1 MYIADLH
8 IHSRFSRATSKEG
21 DAPHLDLW
29 AGRKGIGL
37 VGTGDFT
44 HPAWRA
50 ELQEMLTPAEEGFY
64 TLKPQY
70 RLAQETAGTAQP
82 PRFVLT
88 GEISS
93 IYKKNGR
100 VRKVHNL
107 ILLPSFQAAEEL
119 SRRLERVGN
128 IHSDGRPILGLDSR
142 DLLELTLTACP
153 EAVFIPAHI
162 WTPHFSLFGAFSG
175 FQTMEECFED
185 LTPHIHAVETGLS
198 SDPPMNWQVSAL
210 DGYTL
215 VSNSDAHSPQKLGR
229 EANLLDCGLSYPALK
244 HAIET
249 GEGFGGTIEF
259 FPEEGKYHLDGHR
272 NCGVCLTPQEAES
285 LGGLCPVCG
294 KKLTIGV
301 QHRVEEL
308 ADRPLGQPRPNQKPF
323 ESLAPLPEV
332 IAACTGSSET
342 SKKTQARYQAM
353 LQQLGSEFHIL
364 LQAGFED
371 IQRVAGPAVAEGIR
385 RLRLGQVERV
395 PGYDGAFGHVVLL
408 TPAEREALEGQT
420 SLFGAAKAKAPK
432 RGRPAAPKQSSPKKE
447 QAPSQPTAQ
456 LNPEQ
461 RRAAEWTGPAVAVVA
476 GPGTGKT
483 KTLTARILHLLG
495 QGAAPGEITAVTFT
509 RRAAGEMEERLAAAL
524 GGKSALRGLTVA
536 TFHAICHDLLGR
548 PPLLSREESLA
559 LAESVLRDGGQDMA
573 PGEFL
578 RQVSQVK
585 NSAVPLGSSL
595 PPELYQAYQAALAR
609 RGAMDFGGQPD
620 RPPPL
625 SREEALAL
633 AEAVLRDGGQD
644 MAPGEFLRQVSQVKN
659 SAVPLGS
666 SLPPELYQAYQAAL
680 ARRGAMDFGGQPDRP
695 PPLSREEALALAE
708 AVLRDGGQDMAPGE
722 FLRQVAQV
730 KNSAAPQASPLPPEL
745 FQAYQA
751 ALARRGAMDFDD
763 LLLRAAE
770 QELTPGQRRRFTH
783 LLIDEFQDSNPLQLE
798 LICRWSQKGE
808 SLFVIGDPDQ
818 SIYGFR
824 GADSGCFEKLRQR
837 FPQLETLRLV
847 KNYRSTPQVLGCA
860 MPVIAHNPGPA
871 RDLEPQA
878 PAGPPV
884 RVLQGEDDLHQAAAI
899 AKEIARMTGGMGMA
913 EAGQDRSRE
922 RYRSFSD
929 VGVLCRT
936 HRQAQLVE
944 RCLRRDS
951 IPCQVTGREDLL
963 QRREAR
969 GMLAFLQ
976 AVRDPADTAALSTC
990 LELVWDCLPETISA
1004 VVDLSRAAGG
1014 WDRAFSGDSRAFLGE
1029 FRAVSGFFQA
1039 AQGYFQPLQTEKPL
1053 ALLTRWEGE
1062 RGPFPGLEQLKN
1074 MAVFYPTTAA
1084 FLDALLLGEEA
1095 DLRRGDGQNYASGAV
1110 QVMTLHAAKGLEF
1123 PVVFL
1128 PFLDQGSLPL
1138 ESEHRP
1144 ADIGEE
1150 RRLFY
1155 VGITRAQEELVF
1167 LCGPQPSPFL
1177 AELPPGCA
1185 AWEHLPSR
1193 QPTPEQLS
1201 FF

>member
-70 RLAQETAGTAQP
+70 RLAQETTGAAHP

-185 LTPHIHAVETGLS
+185 MTPHIHAVETGLS

-308 ADRPLGQPRPNQKPF
+308 ADRPLGQPRPHQKPF

-332 IAACTGSSET
+332 IAACTGTSEA

-364 LQAGFED
+364 RQADLSD

-447 QAPSQPTAQ
+447 QGPSQPTAQ

-483 KTLTARILHLLG
+483 KTLTARILRLLG

-548 PPLLSREESLA
+548 PPLLSREE
-559 LAESVLRDGGQDMA
+559 
-573 PGEFL
+573 
-578 RQVSQVK
+578 
-585 NSAVPLGSSL
+585 
-595 PPELYQAYQAALAR
+595 
-609 RGAMDFGGQPD
+609 
-620 RPPPL
+620 
-625 SREEALAL
+625 ALAL

-659 SAVPLGS
+659 SAAPL
-666 SLPPELYQAYQAAL
+666 
-680 ARRGAMDFGGQPDRP
+680 D
-695 PPLSREEALALAE
+695 
-708 AVLRDGGQDMAPGE
+708 
-722 FLRQVAQV
+722 
-730 KNSAAPQASPLPPEL
+730 SPLPPEL

-751 ALARRGAMDFDD
+751 ALAQRGAMDFDD

-770 QELTPGQRRRFTH
+770 QELTPTQRRRFTH

-798 LICRWSQKGE
+798 LVCRWSQKGE

-1014 WDRAFSGDSRAFLGE
+1014 WNRAFSGDSRAFLGE

-1138 ESEHRP
+1138 EPEHRP

-1155 VGITRAQEELVF
+1155 VGITRAQEELVL

-1177 AELPPGCA
+1177 EELPPGRA
-1185 AWEHLPSR
+1185 VWEHLPSR
-1193 QPTPEQLS
+1193 QPIPEQLS

>member
-70 RLAQETAGTAQP
+70 RLASDTAGAAQP

-107 ILLPSFQAAEEL
+107 ILLPSLQAAEEL

-210 DGYTL
+210 DSYTL

-244 HAIET
+244 HAMET

-308 ADRPLGQPRPNQKPF
+308 ADRPLGQPRPQQKPF

-332 IAACTGSSET
+332 IAACTGASET

-353 LQQLGSEFHIL
+353 LQQLGSEFYIL
-364 LQAGFED
+364 RQAGFED

-408 TPAEREALEGQT
+408 TPAERQALEGQT
-420 SLFGAAKAKAPK
+420 SLFGAAKAKTTK
-432 RGRPAAPKQSSPKKE
+432 KQGRPAALKPAAPQKE

-461 RRAAEWTGPAVAVVA
+461 RRAAEWTGPALAVVA

-483 KTLTARILHLLG
+483 KTLTARILHLLE

-524 GGKSALRGLTVA
+524 GGKAALRGLTVA

-548 PPLLSREESLA
+548 PPL
-559 LAESVLRDGGQDMA
+559 
-573 PGEFL
+573 
-578 RQVSQVK
+578 
-585 NSAVPLGSSL
+585 
-595 PPELYQAYQAALAR
+595 
-609 RGAMDFGGQPD
+609 
-620 RPPPL
+620 L

-659 SAVPLGS
+659 STV
-666 SLPPELYQAYQAAL
+666 
-680 ARRGAMDFGGQPDRP
+680 
-695 PPLSREEALALAE
+695 
-708 AVLRDGGQDMAPGE
+708 
-722 FLRQVAQV
+722 
-730 KNSAAPQASPLPPEL
+730 PQASPLPPEL
-745 FQAYQA
+745 YQAYQA

-770 QELTPGQRRRFTH
+770 RDLTPTQRRRFTH

-969 GMLAFLQ
+969 GMLAFLR

-1074 MAVFYPTTAA
+1074 MAVFYSTTAA

-1155 VGITRAQEELVF
+1155 VGITRAQEELVL

-1177 AELPPGCA
+1177 EELPPGRA

>member
-1 MYIADLH
+1 
-8 IHSRFSRATSKEG
+8 
-21 DAPHLDLW
+21 
-29 AGRKGIGL
+29 
-37 VGTGDFT
+37 
-44 HPAWRA
+44 
-50 ELQEMLTPAEEGFY
+50 
-64 TLKPQY
+64 
-70 RLAQETAGTAQP
+70 
-82 PRFVLT
+82 
-88 GEISS
+88 
-93 IYKKNGR
+93 
-100 VRKVHNL
+100 
-107 ILLPSFQAAEEL
+107 
-119 SRRLERVGN
+119 
-128 IHSDGRPILGLDSR
+128 
-142 DLLELTLTACP
+142 
-153 EAVFIPAHI
+153 
-162 WTPHFSLFGAFSG
+162 
-175 FQTMEECFED
+175 
-185 LTPHIHAVETGLS
+185 
-198 SDPPMNWQVSAL
+198 
-210 DGYTL
+210 
-215 VSNSDAHSPQKLGR
+215 
-229 EANLLDCGLSYPALK
+229 
-244 HAIET
+244 
-249 GEGFGGTIEF
+249 
-259 FPEEGKYHLDGHR
+259 
-272 NCGVCLTPQEAES
+272 
-285 LGGLCPVCG
+285 
-294 KKLTIGV
+294 
-301 QHRVEEL
+301 
-308 ADRPLGQPRPNQKPF
+308 
-323 ESLAPLPEV
+323 
-332 IAACTGSSET
+332 
-342 SKKTQARYQAM
+342 
-353 LQQLGSEFHIL
+353 
-364 LQAGFED
+364 
-371 IQRVAGPAVAEGIR
+371 
-385 RLRLGQVERV
+385 
-395 PGYDGAFGHVVLL
+395 
-408 TPAEREALEGQT
+408 
-420 SLFGAAKAKAPK
+420 
-432 RGRPAAPKQSSPKKE
+432 
-447 QAPSQPTAQ
+447 
-456 LNPEQ
+456 
-461 RRAAEWTGPAVAVVA
+461 
-476 GPGTGKT
+476 
-483 KTLTARILHLLG
+483 
-495 QGAAPGEITAVTFT
+495 
-509 RRAAGEMEERLAAAL
+509 
-524 GGKSALRGLTVA
+524 
-536 TFHAICHDLLGR
+536 
-548 PPLLSREESLA
+548 
-559 LAESVLRDGGQDMA
+559 MA

-595 PPELYQAYQAALAR
+595 PPELYQAYQDALAR

-620 RPPPL
+620 RPPLL
-625 SREEALAL
+625 SREESLAL

-659 SAVPLGS
+659 SAAPL
-666 SLPPELYQAYQAAL
+666 
-680 ARRGAMDFGGQPDRP
+680 D
-695 PPLSREEALALAE
+695 
-708 AVLRDGGQDMAPGE
+708 
-722 FLRQVAQV
+722 
-730 KNSAAPQASPLPPEL
+730 SPLPPEL

-751 ALARRGAMDFDD
+751 ALAQRGAMDFDD

-770 QELTPGQRRRFTH
+770 QELTPTQRRRFTH

-798 LICRWSQKGE
+798 LVCRWSQKGE

-837 FPQLETLRLV
+837 CPALETLRLV

-944 RCLRRDS
+944 RCLRHDS

-976 AVRDPADTAALSTC
+976 AVRDPTDTAALSTC

-1014 WDRAFSGDSRAFLGE
+1014 WNRAFSGDSRAFLGE

-1074 MAVFYPTTAA
+1074 MAVFYPTTAS

-1095 DLRRGDGQNYASGAV
+1095 DLRRGDGRNYASGAV

-1155 VGITRAQEELVF
+1155 VGITRAQEELVL

-1177 AELPPGCA
+1177 EELPPGRA

>member
-50 ELQEMLTPAEEGFY
+50 ELQEMLTPAEDGFY

-70 RLAQETAGTAQP
+70 RLPSDTAGAAQP

-153 EAVFIPAHI
+153 EAIFIPAHI

-210 DGYTL
+210 DRYTL

-229 EANLLDCGLSYPALK
+229 EANLLDCGRSYPALK

-323 ESLAPLPEV
+323 ESLAPLSEV
-332 IAACTGSSET
+332 IAACTGASET

-364 LQAGFED
+364 RQAGFED

-432 RGRPAAPKQSSPKKE
+432 QGRPAAPKRASPKKE
-447 QAPSQPTAQ
+447 QGPSQPTAQ

-483 KTLTARILHLLG
+483 KTLTARVLHLLE

-548 PPLLSREESLA
+548 PPLLSREE
-559 LAESVLRDGGQDMA
+559 
-573 PGEFL
+573 
-578 RQVSQVK
+578 
-585 NSAVPLGSSL
+585 
-595 PPELYQAYQAALAR
+595 
-609 RGAMDFGGQPD
+609 
-620 RPPPL
+620 
-625 SREEALAL
+625 ALAL

-659 SAVPLGS
+659 GATSQASP
-666 SLPPELYQAYQAAL
+666 LPPELYQAYQAAL
-680 ARRGAMDFGGQPDRP
+680 AQ
-695 PPLSREEALALAE
+695 
-708 AVLRDGGQDMAPGE
+708 
-722 FLRQVAQV
+722 
-730 KNSAAPQASPLPPEL
+730 
-745 FQAYQA
+745 
-751 ALARRGAMDFDD
+751 RGAMDFDD
-763 LLLRAAE
+763 LLLRAVE
-770 QELTPGQRRRFTH
+770 QDLTPGQRRRFAH

-1062 RGPFPGLEQLKN
+1062 RGSFPGLEQLKN

-1155 VGITRAQEELVF
+1155 VGITRAQEELVL

-1177 AELPPGCA
+1177 EELPPGRA
-1185 AWEHLPSR
+1185 VWEHLPSR
-1193 QPTPEQLS
+1193 QPIPEQLS

>member
-70 RLAQETAGTAQP
+70 RLASDTAGAAQP

-107 ILLPSFQAAEEL
+107 ILLPSLQAAEEL

-185 LTPHIHAVETGLS
+185 LTPHIRAVETGLS

-210 DGYTL
+210 DSYTL

-244 HAIET
+244 HAMET

-308 ADRPLGQPRPNQKPF
+308 ADRPLGQPRPQQKPF

-332 IAACTGSSET
+332 IAACTGASET

-364 LQAGFED
+364 RQAGFED

-432 RGRPAAPKQSSPKKE
+432 RGRPAAPKPAAPQKE
-447 QAPSQPTAQ
+447 QAPSQPAAQ

-461 RRAAEWTGPAVAVVA
+461 RRAAEWTGPALAVVA

-483 KTLTARILHLLG
+483 KTLTARILHLLE

-524 GGKSALRGLTVA
+524 GGKAALRGLTVA

-548 PPLLSREESLA
+548 PPL
-559 LAESVLRDGGQDMA
+559 
-573 PGEFL
+573 
-578 RQVSQVK
+578 
-585 NSAVPLGSSL
+585 
-595 PPELYQAYQAALAR
+595 
-609 RGAMDFGGQPD
+609 
-620 RPPPL
+620 L

-659 SAVPLGS
+659 STV
-666 SLPPELYQAYQAAL
+666 
-680 ARRGAMDFGGQPDRP
+680 
-695 PPLSREEALALAE
+695 
-708 AVLRDGGQDMAPGE
+708 
-722 FLRQVAQV
+722 
-730 KNSAAPQASPLPPEL
+730 PQASPLPPEL
-745 FQAYQA
+745 YQAYQA

-770 QELTPGQRRRFTH
+770 RDLTPTQRRRFTH

-860 MPVIAHNPGPA
+860 LPVIAHNPGPA

-944 RCLRRDS
+944 RCLRHDS

-1014 WDRAFSGDSRAFLGE
+1014 WNRAFSGDSRAFLGE

-1074 MAVFYPTTAA
+1074 MAVFYSTTAA

-1095 DLRRGDGQNYASGAV
+1095 DLRRGDGRNYASGAV

-1155 VGITRAQEELVF
+1155 VGITRAQEELVL

-1177 AELPPGCA
+1177 EELPPGRA

>member
-70 RLAQETAGTAQP
+70 RLPSDTAGAAHP

-142 DLLELTLTACP
+142 DLLELTLTACL
-153 EAVFIPAHI
+153 EAIFIPAHI

-185 LTPHIHAVETGLS
+185 MTPHIHAVETGLS

-210 DGYTL
+210 DRYTL

-332 IAACTGSSET
+332 IAACTGSSEA

-364 LQAGFED
+364 RQAGFED

-420 SLFGAAKAKAPK
+420 SLFEAAKAKTPK
-432 RGRPAAPKQSSPKKE
+432 KQGQPAAPKQASPKKE

-461 RRAAEWTGPAVAVVA
+461 RRAAEWTGPALAVVA

-548 PPLLSREESLA
+548 PPLLSREE
-559 LAESVLRDGGQDMA
+559 
-573 PGEFL
+573 
-578 RQVSQVK
+578 
-585 NSAVPLGSSL
+585 
-595 PPELYQAYQAALAR
+595 
-609 RGAMDFGGQPD
+609 
-620 RPPPL
+620 
-625 SREEALAL
+625 ALAL

-659 SAVPLGS
+659 SAAPLGS
-666 SLPPELYQAYQAAL
+666 HLPPQLFQAYQA
-680 ARRGAMDFGGQPDRP
+680 
-695 PPLSREEALALAE
+695 ALALAE

-722 FLRQVAQV
+722 FLRQLSQV
-730 KNSAAPQASPLPPEL
+730 KNSAAPLGTTLPPEL

-751 ALARRGAMDFDD
+751 ALARRGAVDFDD

-770 QELTPGQRRRFTH
+770 QDLTPGQRRRFTH

-847 KNYRSTPQVLGCA
+847 RNYRSTPQVLGCA

-899 AKEIARMTGGMGMA
+899 AKEIARMAGGMGMA
-913 EAGQDRSRE
+913 EVGQDRSRE

-969 GMLAFLQ
+969 GMLAFLR

-990 LELVWDCLPETISA
+990 LQLVWDCLPETISA

-1014 WDRAFSGDSRAFLGE
+1014 WNRAFSGDSRAFLGE

-1155 VGITRAQEELVF
+1155 VGITRAQEELVL

-1177 AELPPGCA
+1177 AELPAGRA

>member
-1 MYIADLH
+1 
-8 IHSRFSRATSKEG
+8 
-21 DAPHLDLW
+21 
-29 AGRKGIGL
+29 
-37 VGTGDFT
+37 
-44 HPAWRA
+44 
-50 ELQEMLTPAEEGFY
+50 MLTPAEEGFY

-70 RLAQETAGTAQP
+70 RLPSDTAGAAHP

-210 DGYTL
+210 DSYTL

-244 HAIET
+244 HAMET

-308 ADRPLGQPRPNQKPF
+308 ADRPLGQPRPHQKPF

-332 IAACTGSSET
+332 IAACTGNSET

-364 LQAGFED
+364 RQAGFED

-408 TPAEREALEGQT
+408 TPAERQALEGQT

-447 QAPSQPTAQ
+447 QGPSQPTAQ

-461 RRAAEWTGPAVAVVA
+461 RRAAEWTGPALAVVA

-483 KTLTARILHLLG
+483 KTLTARILHLLE

-524 GGKSALRGLTVA
+524 GGKAALRGLTVA
-536 TFHAICHDLLGR
+536 TFHAVCHDLLGR
-548 PPLLSREESLA
+548 PPLLSREESLS
-559 LAESVLRDGGQDMA
+559 LAEAVLRDGGQDMA
-573 PGEFL
+573 AGEFL

-585 NSAVPLGSSL
+585 NSAVPLGSPL
-595 PPELYQAYQAALAR
+595 PPELFQAYQAALAQ
-609 RGAMDFGGQPD
+609 RGAVDFGGQPD
-620 RPPPL
+620 RPPLL

-659 SAVPLGS
+659 SAAPL
-666 SLPPELYQAYQAAL
+666 
-680 ARRGAMDFGGQPDRP
+680 D
-695 PPLSREEALALAE
+695 
-708 AVLRDGGQDMAPGE
+708 
-722 FLRQVAQV
+722 
-730 KNSAAPQASPLPPEL
+730 SPLPPEL

-751 ALARRGAMDFDD
+751 ALAQRGAMDFDD

-770 QELTPGQRRRFTH
+770 QELTPTQRRRFTH

-837 FPQLETLRLV
+837 YPALETLRLV
-847 KNYRSTPQVLGCA
+847 RNYRSTPQVLGCA

-976 AVRDPADTAALSTC
+976 AVRDPTDTAALSTC

-1014 WDRAFSGDSRAFLGE
+1014 WNRAFSGDSRAFLGE

-1155 VGITRAQEELVF
+1155 VGITRAQEELVL

-1177 AELPPGCA
+1177 EELPPGRA

-1193 QPTPEQLS
+1193 QPIPEQLS

>member
-70 RLAQETAGTAQP
+70 RLASDTAGAAQP

-107 ILLPSFQAAEEL
+107 ILLPSLQAAEEL

-210 DGYTL
+210 DSYTL

-244 HAIET
+244 HAMET

-308 ADRPLGQPRPNQKPF
+308 ADRPLGQPRPQQKPF

-332 IAACTGSSET
+332 IAACTGASET

-353 LQQLGSEFHIL
+353 LQQLGSEFYIL
-364 LQAGFED
+364 RQAGFED

-408 TPAEREALEGQT
+408 TPAERQALEGQT
-420 SLFGAAKAKAPK
+420 SLFGAAKAKTTK
-432 RGRPAAPKQSSPKKE
+432 KQGRPAALKPAAPQKE

-461 RRAAEWTGPAVAVVA
+461 RRAAEWTGPALAVVA

-483 KTLTARILHLLG
+483 KTLTARILHLLE

-524 GGKSALRGLTVA
+524 GGKAALRGLTVA

-548 PPLLSREESLA
+548 PPL
-559 LAESVLRDGGQDMA
+559 
-573 PGEFL
+573 
-578 RQVSQVK
+578 
-585 NSAVPLGSSL
+585 
-595 PPELYQAYQAALAR
+595 
-609 RGAMDFGGQPD
+609 
-620 RPPPL
+620 L

-659 SAVPLGS
+659 STV
-666 SLPPELYQAYQAAL
+666 
-680 ARRGAMDFGGQPDRP
+680 
-695 PPLSREEALALAE
+695 
-708 AVLRDGGQDMAPGE
+708 
-722 FLRQVAQV
+722 
-730 KNSAAPQASPLPPEL
+730 PQASPLPPEL
-745 FQAYQA
+745 YQAYQA

-770 QELTPGQRRRFTH
+770 RDLTPTQRRRFTH

-1074 MAVFYPTTAA
+1074 MAVFYSTTAA

-1155 VGITRAQEELVF
+1155 VGITRAQEELVL

-1177 AELPPGCA
+1177 EELPPGRA

>member
-70 RLAQETAGTAQP
+70 RLAQETTGAAHP

-107 ILLPSFQAAEEL
+107 ILLPSLQAAEEL

-210 DGYTL
+210 DSYTL

-229 EANLLDCGLSYPALK
+229 EANLLDCSLSYPALK
-244 HAIET
+244 RAMET

-308 ADRPLGQPRPNQKPF
+308 ADRPLGQPRPQQKPF

-332 IAACTGSSET
+332 IAACTGASET

-364 LQAGFED
+364 RQADFED

-408 TPAEREALEGQT
+408 TPAERQALEGQT
-420 SLFGAAKAKAPK
+420 SLFGAAKAKATK
-432 RGRPAAPKQSSPKKE
+432 KQGRPAPKPAAPQKE
-447 QAPSQPTAQ
+447 QAPSQPAAQ

-461 RRAAEWTGPAVAVVA
+461 RRAAEWTGPALAVVA

-483 KTLTARILHLLG
+483 KTLTARVLHLLE

-524 GGKSALRGLTVA
+524 GGKAALRGLTVA

-548 PPLLSREESLA
+548 PPL
-559 LAESVLRDGGQDMA
+559 
-573 PGEFL
+573 
-578 RQVSQVK
+578 
-585 NSAVPLGSSL
+585 
-595 PPELYQAYQAALAR
+595 
-609 RGAMDFGGQPD
+609 
-620 RPPPL
+620 L

-659 SAVPLGS
+659 SAAPLGG

-680 ARRGAMDFGGQPDRP
+680 ARRGAVDFGGQPDRP
-695 PPLSREEALALAE
+695 PLLSREEALALAE

-722 FLRQVAQV
+722 FLRQVSQV
-730 KNSAAPQASPLPPEL
+730 KNSAAPQVSPLPPQL

-763 LLLRAAE
+763 LLLQAAE
-770 QELTPGQRRRFTH
+770 RDLTPGQRRRFTH

-837 FPQLETLRLV
+837 CPQLETLRLV

-1014 WDRAFSGDSRAFLGE
+1014 WNRAFSGDSRAFLGE

-1084 FLDALLLGEEA
+1084 FLDAILLGEEA

-1155 VGITRAQEELVF
+1155 VGITRAQEELVL

-1177 AELPPGCA
+1177 EELPPGRA

>member
-70 RLAQETAGTAQP
+70 RLASDTAGAAHP

-308 ADRPLGQPRPNQKPF
+308 ADRPLGQPRPQQKPF

-332 IAACTGSSET
+332 IAACTGSSEA

-353 LQQLGSEFHIL
+353 LQQLGSEFYIL
-364 LQAGFED
+364 RQADLSD

-408 TPAEREALEGQT
+408 TPAERQALEGQT

-461 RRAAEWTGPAVAVVA
+461 RRAAEWTGPALAVVA

-548 PPLLSREESLA
+548 PPLLSREE
-559 LAESVLRDGGQDMA
+559 
-573 PGEFL
+573 
-578 RQVSQVK
+578 
-585 NSAVPLGSSL
+585 
-595 PPELYQAYQAALAR
+595 
-609 RGAMDFGGQPD
+609 
-620 RPPPL
+620 
-625 SREEALAL
+625 ALAL

-659 SAVPLGS
+659 SAAPLGS
-666 SLPPELYQAYQAAL
+666 PLPPELYQAYQAAL
-680 ARRGAMDFGGQPDRP
+680 ARRGA
-695 PPLSREEALALAE
+695 L
-708 AVLRDGGQDMAPGE
+708 
-722 FLRQVAQV
+722 
-730 KNSAAPQASPLPPEL
+730 
-745 FQAYQA
+745 
-751 ALARRGAMDFDD
+751 DFDD

-770 QELTPGQRRRFTH
+770 RELTPTQRRRFTH

-1014 WDRAFSGDSRAFLGE
+1014 WNRAFSGDSRAFLGE

-1062 RGPFPGLEQLKN
+1062 RGSFPGLEQLKN

-1155 VGITRAQEELVF
+1155 VGITRAQEELVL

-1177 AELPPGCA
+1177 EELPPGRA

>member
-70 RLAQETAGTAQP
+70 RLPSDTAGAAQP

-107 ILLPSFQAAEEL
+107 ILLPSLQAAEEL

-153 EAVFIPAHI
+153 QAIFIPAHI

-308 ADRPLGQPRPNQKPF
+308 ADRPLGQPRPQQKPF

-332 IAACTGSSET
+332 IAACTGNSET
-342 SKKTQARYQAM
+342 SKKTQARYEAM

-364 LQAGFED
+364 RQAGFED

-408 TPAEREALEGQT
+408 TPAERQALEGQT
-420 SLFGAAKAKAPK
+420 SLFGAAKAKTTK
-432 RGRPAAPKQSSPKKE
+432 KQGRPAAPKPAAPQKE
-447 QAPSQPTAQ
+447 QAPSQPAAQ

-461 RRAAEWTGPAVAVVA
+461 RRAAEWTGPALAVVA

-483 KTLTARILHLLG
+483 KTLTARVLHLLE

-524 GGKSALRGLTVA
+524 GGKAALRGLTVA

-548 PPLLSREESLA
+548 PPL
-559 LAESVLRDGGQDMA
+559 
-573 PGEFL
+573 
-578 RQVSQVK
+578 
-585 NSAVPLGSSL
+585 
-595 PPELYQAYQAALAR
+595 
-609 RGAMDFGGQPD
+609 
-620 RPPPL
+620 L

-644 MAPGEFLRQVSQVKN
+644 MAPGEFLRQVSRVKN
-659 SAVPLGS
+659 ST
-666 SLPPELYQAYQAAL
+666 
-680 ARRGAMDFGGQPDRP
+680 
-695 PPLSREEALALAE
+695 
-708 AVLRDGGQDMAPGE
+708 
-722 FLRQVAQV
+722 
-730 KNSAAPQASPLPPEL
+730 APQASPLPPQL
-745 FQAYQA
+745 YQAYQA

-936 HRQAQLVE
+936 HRQARLVE
-944 RCLRRDS
+944 RCLRHDS

-1014 WDRAFSGDSRAFLGE
+1014 WNRAFSGDSRAFLGE

-1074 MAVFYPTTAA
+1074 MAVFYSTTAA

-1155 VGITRAQEELVF
+1155 VGITRAQEELVL

-1177 AELPPGCA
+1177 AELPPGRA

-1193 QPTPEQLS
+1193 QPIPEQLS

>member
-44 HPAWRA
+44 HPAWRE

-70 RLAQETAGTAQP
+70 RLASDTAGAAQP

-107 ILLPSFQAAEEL
+107 ILLPSLQAAEEL

-210 DGYTL
+210 DSYTL

-308 ADRPLGQPRPNQKPF
+308 ADRPLGQPRPHQKPF

-332 IAACTGSSET
+332 IAACTGASET

-364 LQAGFED
+364 RQADFED

-408 TPAEREALEGQT
+408 TPAERQALEGQT
-420 SLFGAAKAKAPK
+420 SLFGAAKAKTTK
-432 RGRPAAPKQSSPKKE
+432 KQGRPAAPKPAAPQKE
-447 QAPSQPTAQ
+447 QAPSQPTSQ

-461 RRAAEWTGPAVAVVA
+461 RRAAEWTGPALAVVA

-483 KTLTARILHLLG
+483 KTLTARILHLLE

-524 GGKSALRGLTVA
+524 GGKAALRGLTVA

-559 LAESVLRDGGQDMA
+559 LV
-573 PGEFL
+573 
-578 RQVSQVK
+578 
-585 NSAVPLGSSL
+585 
-595 PPELYQAYQAALAR
+595 
-609 RGAMDFGGQPD
+609 
-620 RPPPL
+620 
-625 SREEALAL
+625 
-633 AEAVLRDGGQD
+633 EAVLRDGGQD

-659 SAVPLGS
+659 SAAPL
-666 SLPPELYQAYQAAL
+666 
-680 ARRGAMDFGGQPDRP
+680 D
-695 PPLSREEALALAE
+695 
-708 AVLRDGGQDMAPGE
+708 
-722 FLRQVAQV
+722 
-730 KNSAAPQASPLPPEL
+730 SPLPPEL

-751 ALARRGAMDFDD
+751 ALAQRGAMDFDD

-770 QELTPGQRRRFTH
+770 QELTPTQRRRFTH

-837 FPQLETLRLV
+837 CPQLETLRLV

-944 RCLRRDS
+944 RCLRHDS

-976 AVRDPADTAALSTC
+976 AVRDPTDTAALSTC

-1014 WDRAFSGDSRAFLGE
+1014 WNRAFSGDSRAFLGE

-1095 DLRRGDGQNYASGAV
+1095 DLRRGDGRNYASGAV

-1144 ADIGEE
+1144 ADVEEE

-1155 VGITRAQEELVF
+1155 VGITRAQEELVL

-1177 AELPPGCA
+1177 EELPAGRA

>member
-70 RLAQETAGTAQP
+70 RLAQETAGAAQP

-107 ILLPSFQAAEEL
+107 ILLPSLQAAEEL

-175 FQTMEECFED
+175 FQIMEECFED
-185 LTPHIHAVETGLS
+185 LTLHIHAVETGLS

-210 DGYTL
+210 DSYTL

-244 HAIET
+244 HAMET

-308 ADRPLGQPRPNQKPF
+308 ADRPLGQPRPQQKPF

-332 IAACTGSSET
+332 IAACTGASET

-353 LQQLGSEFHIL
+353 LQQLGSEFYIL
-364 LQAGFED
+364 RQAGFED

-408 TPAEREALEGQT
+408 TPAERQALEGQT
-420 SLFGAAKAKAPK
+420 SLFGAAKAKTAK
-432 RGRPAAPKQSSPKKE
+432 KQGRPAAPKPAAPQKE

-461 RRAAEWTGPAVAVVA
+461 RRAAEWTGPALAVVA

-483 KTLTARILHLLG
+483 KTLTARILHLLE

-524 GGKSALRGLTVA
+524 GGKAALRGLTVA

-548 PPLLSREESLA
+548 PPL
-559 LAESVLRDGGQDMA
+559 
-573 PGEFL
+573 
-578 RQVSQVK
+578 
-585 NSAVPLGSSL
+585 
-595 PPELYQAYQAALAR
+595 
-609 RGAMDFGGQPD
+609 
-620 RPPPL
+620 L

-659 SAVPLGS
+659 G
-666 SLPPELYQAYQAAL
+666 
-680 ARRGAMDFGGQPDRP
+680 
-695 PPLSREEALALAE
+695 
-708 AVLRDGGQDMAPGE
+708 
-722 FLRQVAQV
+722 
-730 KNSAAPQASPLPPEL
+730 AAPQASPLPPEL
-745 FQAYQA
+745 FQAYQD
-751 ALARRGAMDFDD
+751 ALARRGAVDFDD

-770 QELTPGQRRRFTH
+770 QDLTPGQRRRFTH

-798 LICRWSQKGE
+798 LVCRWSQKGE

-944 RCLRRDS
+944 RCLRHDS

-976 AVRDPADTAALSTC
+976 AVREPADTAALSTC

-1014 WDRAFSGDSRAFLGE
+1014 WNRAFSGDSRAFLGE
-1029 FRAVSGFFQA
+1029 FRAVSGFFRA

-1074 MAVFYPTTAA
+1074 MAVFYSTTAA

-1095 DLRRGDGQNYASGAV
+1095 DLRRGDGRNYASGAV

-1155 VGITRAQEELVF
+1155 VGITRAQEELVL

-1177 AELPPGCA
+1177 AELPAGRA

>member
-70 RLAQETAGTAQP
+70 RLPSDTAGAAQP

-153 EAVFIPAHI
+153 QAIFIPAHI

-229 EANLLDCGLSYPALK
+229 EANLLDCSLSYPALK
-244 HAIET
+244 HAMET

-308 ADRPLGQPRPNQKPF
+308 ADRPLGQPRPQQKPF

-332 IAACTGSSET
+332 IAACTGNSET

-364 LQAGFED
+364 RQAGFED

-408 TPAEREALEGQT
+408 TPAERQALEGQT

-432 RGRPAAPKQSSPKKE
+432 RGRPAAPKPAAPQKE
-447 QAPSQPTAQ
+447 QAPSQPAAQ

-461 RRAAEWTGPAVAVVA
+461 RRAAEWTGSALAVVA

-483 KTLTARILHLLG
+483 KTLTARILHLLE

-524 GGKSALRGLTVA
+524 GGKAALRGLTVA

-559 LAESVLRDGGQDMA
+559 LAE
-573 PGEFL
+573 
-578 RQVSQVK
+578 
-585 NSAVPLGSSL
+585 
-595 PPELYQAYQAALAR
+595 
-609 RGAMDFGGQPD
+609 
-620 RPPPL
+620 
-625 SREEALAL
+625 
-633 AEAVLRDGGQD
+633 AVLRDGGQD

-659 SAVPLGS
+659 STVPQAS
-666 SLPPELYQAYQAAL
+666 PLPPELYQAYQAAL
-680 ARRGAMDFGGQPDRP
+680 ARRGA
-695 PPLSREEALALAE
+695 L
-708 AVLRDGGQDMAPGE
+708 
-722 FLRQVAQV
+722 
-730 KNSAAPQASPLPPEL
+730 
-745 FQAYQA
+745 
-751 ALARRGAMDFDD
+751 DFDD
-763 LLLRAAE
+763 LLLQAAE
-770 QELTPGQRRRFTH
+770 RDLTPTQRRRFTH

-976 AVRDPADTAALSTC
+976 AVRDPTDTAALSTC

-1014 WDRAFSGDSRAFLGE
+1014 WNRAFSGDSRAFLGE

-1074 MAVFYPTTAA
+1074 MAVFYSTTAA

-1095 DLRRGDGQNYASGAV
+1095 DLRRGDGRNYASGAV

-1155 VGITRAQEELVF
+1155 VGITRAQEELVL

-1177 AELPPGCA
+1177 AELPAGRA

>member
-70 RLAQETAGTAQP
+70 RLAQETTGAAQP

-153 EAVFIPAHI
+153 EAIFIPAHI

-308 ADRPLGQPRPNQKPF
+308 ADRPLGQPRPQQKPF

-332 IAACTGSSET
+332 IAACTGTSET

-364 LQAGFED
+364 RQADLSD

-432 RGRPAAPKQSSPKKE
+432 KQGRPAAPKQASPKKE
-447 QAPSQPTAQ
+447 QAPSQPTGQ

-559 LAESVLRDGGQDMA
+559 LAEAVLRDGGRDMA

-585 NSAVPLGSSL
+585 NSAAPLG
-595 PPELYQAYQAALAR
+595 
-609 RGAMDFGGQPD
+609 
-620 RPPPL
+620 
-625 SREEALAL
+625 
-633 AEAVLRDGGQD
+633 
-644 MAPGEFLRQVSQVKN
+644 
-659 SAVPLGS
+659 
-666 SLPPELYQAYQAAL
+666 
-680 ARRGAMDFGGQPDRP
+680 
-695 PPLSREEALALAE
+695 
-708 AVLRDGGQDMAPGE
+708 
-722 FLRQVAQV
+722 
-730 KNSAAPQASPLPPEL
+730 SPLPPQL
-745 FQAYQA
+745 YQAYQA

-770 QELTPGQRRRFTH
+770 QDLTPGQRRRFTH

-798 LICRWSQKGE
+798 LVCRWSQKGE

-837 FPQLETLRLV
+837 CPQLETLRLV

-1014 WDRAFSGDSRAFLGE
+1014 WNRDFSGDSRAFLGE

-1177 AELPPGCA
+1177 AELPPGHA

>member
-70 RLAQETAGTAQP
+70 RLAQETAGAAQP

-153 EAVFIPAHI
+153 EAIFIPAHI

-308 ADRPLGQPRPNQKPF
+308 ADRPLGQPRPHQKPF

-332 IAACTGSSET
+332 IAACTGTSEA

-353 LQQLGSEFHIL
+353 LQQLGSEFYIL
-364 LQAGFED
+364 RQADLSD

-447 QAPSQPTAQ
+447 QGPSQPTAQ

-483 KTLTARILHLLG
+483 KTLTARILRLLG

-548 PPLLSREESLA
+548 PPLLSREE
-559 LAESVLRDGGQDMA
+559 
-573 PGEFL
+573 
-578 RQVSQVK
+578 
-585 NSAVPLGSSL
+585 
-595 PPELYQAYQAALAR
+595 
-609 RGAMDFGGQPD
+609 
-620 RPPPL
+620 
-625 SREEALAL
+625 ALAL

-659 SAVPLGS
+659 SAAPL
-666 SLPPELYQAYQAAL
+666 
-680 ARRGAMDFGGQPDRP
+680 D
-695 PPLSREEALALAE
+695 
-708 AVLRDGGQDMAPGE
+708 
-722 FLRQVAQV
+722 
-730 KNSAAPQASPLPPEL
+730 SPLPPEL

-751 ALARRGAMDFDD
+751 ALAQRGAMDFDD

-770 QELTPGQRRRFTH
+770 QELTPTQRRRFTH

-798 LICRWSQKGE
+798 LVCRWSQKGE

-913 EAGQDRSRE
+913 EAGQDRGRE

-1014 WDRAFSGDSRAFLGE
+1014 WNRAFSGDSRAFLGE

-1155 VGITRAQEELVF
+1155 VGITRAQEELVL

-1177 AELPPGCA
+1177 EELPPGRA
-1185 AWEHLPSR
+1185 VWEHLPSR

>member
-70 RLAQETAGTAQP
+70 RLPSDTAGAAQP

-107 ILLPSFQAAEEL
+107 ILLPSLQAAEEL

-210 DGYTL
+210 DSYTL

-244 HAIET
+244 HAMET

-308 ADRPLGQPRPNQKPF
+308 ADRPLGQPRPQQKPF

-332 IAACTGSSET
+332 IAACTGASET

-353 LQQLGSEFHIL
+353 LQQLGSEFYIL
-364 LQAGFED
+364 RQAGFED

-408 TPAEREALEGQT
+408 TPAERQALEGQT
-420 SLFGAAKAKAPK
+420 SLFGAAKAKTTK
-432 RGRPAAPKQSSPKKE
+432 KQGRPAALKPAAPQKE

-461 RRAAEWTGPAVAVVA
+461 RRAAEWTGPALAVVA

-483 KTLTARILHLLG
+483 KTLTARILHLLE

-524 GGKSALRGLTVA
+524 GGKAALRGLTVA

-548 PPLLSREESLA
+548 PPL
-559 LAESVLRDGGQDMA
+559 
-573 PGEFL
+573 
-578 RQVSQVK
+578 
-585 NSAVPLGSSL
+585 
-595 PPELYQAYQAALAR
+595 
-609 RGAMDFGGQPD
+609 
-620 RPPPL
+620 L

-644 MAPGEFLRQVSQVKN
+644 MAPGEFLRQVSRVKN
-659 SAVPLGS
+659 ST
-666 SLPPELYQAYQAAL
+666 
-680 ARRGAMDFGGQPDRP
+680 
-695 PPLSREEALALAE
+695 
-708 AVLRDGGQDMAPGE
+708 
-722 FLRQVAQV
+722 
-730 KNSAAPQASPLPPEL
+730 APQASPLPPQL
-745 FQAYQA
+745 YQAYQA

-770 QELTPGQRRRFTH
+770 RDLTPTQRRRFTH

-837 FPQLETLRLV
+837 CPALETLRLV
-847 KNYRSTPQVLGCA
+847 RNYRSTPQVLGCA
-860 MPVIAHNPGPA
+860 MPVISHNPGPA

-944 RCLRRDS
+944 RCLRHDS

-1014 WDRAFSGDSRAFLGE
+1014 WNRAFSGDSRAFLGE

-1074 MAVFYPTTAA
+1074 MAVFYSTTAA

-1155 VGITRAQEELVF
+1155 VGITRAQEELVL

-1177 AELPPGCA
+1177 EELPPGRA

>member
-70 RLAQETAGTAQP
+70 RLASDTAGAAQP

-107 ILLPSFQAAEEL
+107 ILLPSLQAAEEL

-210 DGYTL
+210 DSYTL

-244 HAIET
+244 RAMET

-308 ADRPLGQPRPNQKPF
+308 ADRPLGQPRLQQKPF

-332 IAACTGSSET
+332 IAACTGASET

-364 LQAGFED
+364 RQADFED

-408 TPAEREALEGQT
+408 TPAERQALEGQT
-420 SLFGAAKAKAPK
+420 SLFGAAKAKTTK
-432 RGRPAAPKQSSPKKE
+432 KQGRPAAPKPAAPQKE
-447 QAPSQPTAQ
+447 QAPSQPTSQ

-461 RRAAEWTGPAVAVVA
+461 RRAAEWTGPALAVVA

-483 KTLTARILHLLG
+483 KTLTARILHLLE

-524 GGKSALRGLTVA
+524 GGKAALRGLTVA

-559 LAESVLRDGGQDMA
+559 LAE
-573 PGEFL
+573 
-578 RQVSQVK
+578 
-585 NSAVPLGSSL
+585 
-595 PPELYQAYQAALAR
+595 
-609 RGAMDFGGQPD
+609 
-620 RPPPL
+620 
-625 SREEALAL
+625 
-633 AEAVLRDGGQD
+633 AVLRDGGQD

-659 SAVPLGS
+659 SA
-666 SLPPELYQAYQAAL
+666 
-680 ARRGAMDFGGQPDRP
+680 
-695 PPLSREEALALAE
+695 
-708 AVLRDGGQDMAPGE
+708 
-722 FLRQVAQV
+722 
-730 KNSAAPQASPLPPEL
+730 APQASPLPPEL
-745 FQAYQA
+745 YQAYQA

-770 QELTPGQRRRFTH
+770 RDLTPTQRRRFTH

-837 FPQLETLRLV
+837 CPQLETLRLV

-944 RCLRRDS
+944 RCLRHGS

-976 AVRDPADTAALSTC
+976 AVRDPTDTAALSTC

-1014 WDRAFSGDSRAFLGE
+1014 WNRAFSGDSRAFLGE

-1074 MAVFYPTTAA
+1074 MAVFYSTTAA

-1095 DLRRGDGQNYASGAV
+1095 DLRRGDGRNYASGAV

-1155 VGITRAQEELVF
+1155 VGITRAQEELVL

-1177 AELPPGCA
+1177 EELPAGRA

>member
-70 RLAQETAGTAQP
+70 RLPSDTAGAAHP

-153 EAVFIPAHI
+153 EAIFIPAHI

-308 ADRPLGQPRPNQKPF
+308 ADRPLGQPRPQQKPF

-332 IAACTGSSET
+332 IAACTGSSEA

-353 LQQLGSEFHIL
+353 LQQLGSEFYIL
-364 LQAGFED
+364 RQADLSD

-432 RGRPAAPKQSSPKKE
+432 KQGRPAAPKRASPKKE

-461 RRAAEWTGPAVAVVA
+461 RRAAEWTGPALAVVA

-548 PPLLSREESLA
+548 PPLLSREDALSLA
-559 LAESVLRDGGQDMA
+559 EAVLRDGGQDMA
-573 PGEFL
+573 AGEFL

-585 NSAVPLGSSL
+585 NSAAPLGSPL

-620 RPPPL
+620 RPPLL

-659 SAVPLGS
+659 SA
-666 SLPPELYQAYQAAL
+666 
-680 ARRGAMDFGGQPDRP
+680 
-695 PPLSREEALALAE
+695 
-708 AVLRDGGQDMAPGE
+708 
-722 FLRQVAQV
+722 
-730 KNSAAPQASPLPPEL
+730 APQASPLPPQL

-751 ALARRGAMDFDD
+751 ALARRGAVDFDD

-770 QELTPGQRRRFTH
+770 QDLTPGQRRRFTH

-798 LICRWSQKGE
+798 LVCRWSQKGA

-899 AKEIARMTGGMGMA
+899 AKEIARMAGGMGMA
-913 EAGQDRSRE
+913 EVGQDRSRE

-969 GMLAFLQ
+969 GVLAFLQ

-990 LELVWDCLPETISA
+990 LQLVWDCLPETISA

-1014 WDRAFSGDSRAFLGE
+1014 WDRAFLGE

-1155 VGITRAQEELVF
+1155 VGITRAQEELVL

-1177 AELPPGCA
+1177 EELPPGRA
-1185 AWEHLPSR
+1185 VWEHLPSR
-1193 QPTPEQLS
+1193 QPIPEQLS

>member
-70 RLAQETAGTAQP
+70 RLPSDTAGAAQP

-107 ILLPSFQAAEEL
+107 ILLPSLQAAEEL

-153 EAVFIPAHI
+153 EAIFIPAHI

-185 LTPHIHAVETGLS
+185 MTPHIHAVETGLS

-210 DGYTL
+210 DRYTL

-308 ADRPLGQPRPNQKPF
+308 ADRPLGQPRPQQKPF

-332 IAACTGSSET
+332 IAACTGSSEA

-364 LQAGFED
+364 RQAGFED

-432 RGRPAAPKQSSPKKE
+432 KQGRPAAPKRASPKKE

-461 RRAAEWTGPAVAVVA
+461 RRAAEWTGPALAVVA

-483 KTLTARILHLLG
+483 KTLTARILRLLG

-524 GGKSALRGLTVA
+524 GGKAALRGLTVA

-548 PPLLSREESLA
+548 PPLLSREEALA
-559 LAESVLRDGGQDMA
+559 LAEAVHRDGGQDMA
-573 PGEFL
+573 PEEFL

-585 NSAVPLGSSL
+585 NSAAPQASPL
-595 PPELYQAYQAALAR
+595 PPELFQAYQAALAR
-609 RGAMDFGGQPD
+609 RGAVDFGGQPD
-620 RPPPL
+620 RPPLL
-625 SREEALAL
+625 SREESLAL

-659 SAVPLGS
+659 SAAPLGS
-666 SLPPELYQAYQAAL
+666 PLPPELYQAYQAAL
-680 ARRGAMDFGGQPDRP
+680 AQ
-695 PPLSREEALALAE
+695 
-708 AVLRDGGQDMAPGE
+708 
-722 FLRQVAQV
+722 
-730 KNSAAPQASPLPPEL
+730 
-745 FQAYQA
+745 
-751 ALARRGAMDFDD
+751 RGAMDFDD

-770 QELTPGQRRRFTH
+770 QDLTPGQRRRFTH

-990 LELVWDCLPETISA
+990 LQLVWDCLPETISA

-1014 WDRAFSGDSRAFLGE
+1014 WNRAFSGDSRAFLGE

-1074 MAVFYPTTAA
+1074 MAVFYSTTAA

-1128 PFLDQGSLPL
+1128 PFLDQGSLPF

-1155 VGITRAQEELVF
+1155 VGITRAQEELVL

-1177 AELPPGCA
+1177 EELPPGRA

>member
-70 RLAQETAGTAQP
+70 RLPSDTAGAAQP

-153 EAVFIPAHI
+153 QAIFIPAHI

-229 EANLLDCGLSYPALK
+229 EANLLDCSLSYPALK
-244 HAIET
+244 HAMET

-308 ADRPLGQPRPNQKPF
+308 ADRPLGQPRPQQKPF

-332 IAACTGSSET
+332 IAACTGNSET

-364 LQAGFED
+364 RQAGFED

-408 TPAEREALEGQT
+408 TPAERQALEGQT

-432 RGRPAAPKQSSPKKE
+432 RGRPAAPKPAAPQKE
-447 QAPSQPTAQ
+447 QAPSQPAAQ

-461 RRAAEWTGPAVAVVA
+461 RRAAEWTGSALAVVA

-483 KTLTARILHLLG
+483 KTLTARILHLLE

-524 GGKSALRGLTVA
+524 GGKAALRGLTVA

-559 LAESVLRDGGQDMA
+559 LAE
-573 PGEFL
+573 
-578 RQVSQVK
+578 
-585 NSAVPLGSSL
+585 
-595 PPELYQAYQAALAR
+595 
-609 RGAMDFGGQPD
+609 
-620 RPPPL
+620 
-625 SREEALAL
+625 
-633 AEAVLRDGGQD
+633 AVLRDGGQD

-659 SAVPLGS
+659 SAAPQAS
-666 SLPPELYQAYQAAL
+666 PLPPELYQAYQAAL
-680 ARRGAMDFGGQPDRP
+680 ARRGA
-695 PPLSREEALALAE
+695 L
-708 AVLRDGGQDMAPGE
+708 
-722 FLRQVAQV
+722 
-730 KNSAAPQASPLPPEL
+730 
-745 FQAYQA
+745 
-751 ALARRGAMDFDD
+751 DFDD
-763 LLLRAAE
+763 LLLQAAE
-770 QELTPGQRRRFTH
+770 RDLTPTQRRRFTH

-976 AVRDPADTAALSTC
+976 AVRDPTDTAALSTC

-1014 WDRAFSGDSRAFLGE
+1014 WNRAFSGDSRAFLGE

-1074 MAVFYPTTAA
+1074 MAVFYSTTAA

-1095 DLRRGDGQNYASGAV
+1095 DLRRGDGRNYASGAV

-1155 VGITRAQEELVF
+1155 VGITRAQEELVL

-1177 AELPPGCA
+1177 AELPAGRA

>member
-21 DAPHLDLW
+21 DASHLDLW

-70 RLAQETAGTAQP
+70 RLPSDTAGAAQP

-107 ILLPSFQAAEEL
+107 ILLPSLQAAEEL

-153 EAVFIPAHI
+153 QAIFIPAHI

-210 DGYTL
+210 DSYTL

-229 EANLLDCGLSYPALK
+229 EANLLDCSLSYPALK
-244 HAIET
+244 HAMET

-308 ADRPLGQPRPNQKPF
+308 ADRPLGQPRPQQKPF

-332 IAACTGSSET
+332 IAACTGASET

-364 LQAGFED
+364 RQAGFED

-408 TPAEREALEGQT
+408 TPAERQALEGQT
-420 SLFGAAKAKAPK
+420 SLFGAAKAKTTK
-432 RGRPAAPKQSSPKKE
+432 KQGRPAAPKPAAPQKE
-447 QAPSQPTAQ
+447 QAPSQPAAQ

-483 KTLTARILHLLG
+483 KTLTARVLHLLE

-524 GGKSALRGLTVA
+524 GGKAALRGLTVA

-559 LAESVLRDGGQDMA
+559 LAE
-573 PGEFL
+573 
-578 RQVSQVK
+578 
-585 NSAVPLGSSL
+585 
-595 PPELYQAYQAALAR
+595 
-609 RGAMDFGGQPD
+609 
-620 RPPPL
+620 
-625 SREEALAL
+625 
-633 AEAVLRDGGQD
+633 AVLRDGGQD

-659 SAVPLGS
+659 STVPQAS
-666 SLPPELYQAYQAAL
+666 PLPPELYQAYQAAL
-680 ARRGAMDFGGQPDRP
+680 AQ
-695 PPLSREEALALAE
+695 
-708 AVLRDGGQDMAPGE
+708 
-722 FLRQVAQV
+722 
-730 KNSAAPQASPLPPEL
+730 
-745 FQAYQA
+745 
-751 ALARRGAMDFDD
+751 RGAMDFDD

-770 QELTPGQRRRFTH
+770 QDLTPGQRRRFTH

-847 KNYRSTPQVLGCA
+847 KNYRSAPQVLGCA

-944 RCLRRDS
+944 RCLRHDS

-976 AVRDPADTAALSTC
+976 AVRDPTDTAALSTC

-1014 WDRAFSGDSRAFLGE
+1014 WNRAFSGDSRAFLGE
-1029 FRAVSGFFQA
+1029 FRAVSGFFRA

-1062 RGPFPGLEQLKN
+1062 REPFPGLEQLKN
-1074 MAVFYPTTAA
+1074 MAVFYSTTAA

-1095 DLRRGDGQNYASGAV
+1095 DLHRGDGRNYASGAV

-1155 VGITRAQEELVF
+1155 VGITRAQEELVL

-1177 AELPPGCA
+1177 AELPPGRA

>member
-70 RLAQETAGTAQP
+70 RLAQETAGAAQP

-153 EAVFIPAHI
+153 DAVFIPAHI

-308 ADRPLGQPRPNQKPF
+308 ADRPLGQPRPHQKPF

-332 IAACTGSSET
+332 IAACTGTSEA

-364 LQAGFED
+364 RQADLSD

-447 QAPSQPTAQ
+447 QGPSQPTAQ

-483 KTLTARILHLLG
+483 KTLTARILRLLG

-548 PPLLSREESLA
+548 PPLLSREE
-559 LAESVLRDGGQDMA
+559 
-573 PGEFL
+573 
-578 RQVSQVK
+578 
-585 NSAVPLGSSL
+585 
-595 PPELYQAYQAALAR
+595 
-609 RGAMDFGGQPD
+609 
-620 RPPPL
+620 
-625 SREEALAL
+625 ALAL

-659 SAVPLGS
+659 SAAPLGTT
-666 SLPPELYQAYQAAL
+666 
-680 ARRGAMDFGGQPDRP
+680 
-695 PPLSREEALALAE
+695 
-708 AVLRDGGQDMAPGE
+708 
-722 FLRQVAQV
+722 
-730 KNSAAPQASPLPPEL
+730 LPPEL

-751 ALARRGAMDFDD
+751 ALAQRGAMDFDD

-770 QELTPGQRRRFTH
+770 QDLTPGQRRRFTH

-871 RDLEPQA
+871 RGLEPQA

-899 AKEIARMTGGMGMA
+899 AKEIARMAGGMGMA

-1144 ADIGEE
+1144 ADVGEE

-1155 VGITRAQEELVF
+1155 VGITRAQEELVL

-1177 AELPPGCA
+1177 AELPPGRA

>member
-153 EAVFIPAHI
+153 EAIFIPAHI

-308 ADRPLGQPRPNQKPF
+308 ADRPLGQPRPQQKPF

-332 IAACTGSSET
+332 IAACTGASET

-353 LQQLGSEFHIL
+353 LQQLGSEFYIL
-364 LQAGFED
+364 RQAGFED

-408 TPAEREALEGQT
+408 TPAERQALEGQT
-420 SLFGAAKAKAPK
+420 SLFGAAKAKTTK
-432 RGRPAAPKQSSPKKE
+432 KQGRPAALKPAAPQKE

-461 RRAAEWTGPAVAVVA
+461 RRAAEWTGPALAVVA

-483 KTLTARILHLLG
+483 KTLTARILHLLE

-524 GGKSALRGLTVA
+524 GGKAALRGLTVA

-548 PPLLSREESLA
+548 PPL
-559 LAESVLRDGGQDMA
+559 
-573 PGEFL
+573 
-578 RQVSQVK
+578 
-585 NSAVPLGSSL
+585 
-595 PPELYQAYQAALAR
+595 
-609 RGAMDFGGQPD
+609 
-620 RPPPL
+620 L

-659 SAVPLGS
+659 ST
-666 SLPPELYQAYQAAL
+666 
-680 ARRGAMDFGGQPDRP
+680 
-695 PPLSREEALALAE
+695 
-708 AVLRDGGQDMAPGE
+708 
-722 FLRQVAQV
+722 
-730 KNSAAPQASPLPPEL
+730 APQASPLPPQL
-745 FQAYQA
+745 YQAYQA

-770 QELTPGQRRRFTH
+770 RDLTPTQRRRFTH

-837 FPQLETLRLV
+837 CPALETLRLV
-847 KNYRSTPQVLGCA
+847 RNYRSTPQVLGCA
-860 MPVIAHNPGPA
+860 MPVISHNPGPA

-944 RCLRRDS
+944 RCLRHDS

-1014 WDRAFSGDSRAFLGE
+1014 WNRAFSGDSRAFLGE

-1074 MAVFYPTTAA
+1074 MAVFYSTTAA

-1155 VGITRAQEELVF
+1155 VGITRAQEELVL

-1177 AELPPGCA
+1177 EELPPGRA

>member
-70 RLAQETAGTAQP
+70 RLASDTAGAAQP

-308 ADRPLGQPRPNQKPF
+308 ADRPLGQPRPQQKPF

-332 IAACTGSSET
+332 IAACTGASET
-342 SKKTQARYQAM
+342 SKKTQARYEAM

-364 LQAGFED
+364 RQAGFED

-408 TPAEREALEGQT
+408 TPAERQALEGQT
-420 SLFGAAKAKAPK
+420 SLFGAAKAKTTK
-432 RGRPAAPKQSSPKKE
+432 KQGRPAALKPAAPQKE

-461 RRAAEWTGPAVAVVA
+461 RRAAEWTGPALAVVA

-483 KTLTARILHLLG
+483 KTLTARVLHLLER
-495 QGAAPGEITAVTFT
+495 GAAPGEITAVTFT

-524 GGKSALRGLTVA
+524 GGKAALRGLTVA

-548 PPLLSREESLA
+548 PPL
-559 LAESVLRDGGQDMA
+559 
-573 PGEFL
+573 
-578 RQVSQVK
+578 
-585 NSAVPLGSSL
+585 
-595 PPELYQAYQAALAR
+595 
-609 RGAMDFGGQPD
+609 
-620 RPPPL
+620 L

-644 MAPGEFLRQVSQVKN
+644 MAPGEFLRQVSRVKN
-659 SAVPLGS
+659 ST
-666 SLPPELYQAYQAAL
+666 
-680 ARRGAMDFGGQPDRP
+680 
-695 PPLSREEALALAE
+695 
-708 AVLRDGGQDMAPGE
+708 
-722 FLRQVAQV
+722 
-730 KNSAAPQASPLPPEL
+730 APQASPLPPQL
-745 FQAYQA
+745 YQAYQA

-770 QELTPGQRRRFTH
+770 RDLTPTQRRRFTH

-837 FPQLETLRLV
+837 CPALETLRLV
-847 KNYRSTPQVLGCA
+847 RNYRSTPQVLGCA
-860 MPVIAHNPGPA
+860 MPVISHNPGPA

-1014 WDRAFSGDSRAFLGE
+1014 WNRAFSGDSRAFLGE

-1074 MAVFYPTTAA
+1074 MAVFYSTTAA

-1155 VGITRAQEELVF
+1155 VGITRAQEELVL

-1177 AELPPGCA
+1177 EELPPGRA

>member
-644 MAPGEFLRQVSQVKN
+644 MAPGEFLRQV
-659 SAVPLGS
+659 
-666 SLPPELYQAYQAAL
+666 
-680 ARRGAMDFGGQPDRP
+680 
-695 PPLSREEALALAE
+695 
-708 AVLRDGGQDMAPGE
+708 
-722 FLRQVAQV
+722 AQV

-808 SLFVIGDPDQ
+808 SLFVIGDPD
-818 SIYGFR
+818 
-824 GADSGCFEKLRQR
+824 
-837 FPQLETLRLV
+837 
-847 KNYRSTPQVLGCA
+847 
-860 MPVIAHNPGPA
+860 
-871 RDLEPQA
+871 
-878 PAGPPV
+878 
-884 RVLQGEDDLHQAAAI
+884 
-899 AKEIARMTGGMGMA
+899 
-913 EAGQDRSRE
+913 
-922 RYRSFSD
+922 
-929 VGVLCRT
+929 
-936 HRQAQLVE
+936 
-944 RCLRRDS
+944 
-951 IPCQVTGREDLL
+951 
-963 QRREAR
+963 
-969 GMLAFLQ
+969 
-976 AVRDPADTAALSTC
+976 
-990 LELVWDCLPETISA
+990 
-1004 VVDLSRAAGG
+1004 
-1014 WDRAFSGDSRAFLGE
+1014 
-1029 FRAVSGFFQA
+1029 
-1039 AQGYFQPLQTEKPL
+1039 
-1053 ALLTRWEGE
+1053 
-1062 RGPFPGLEQLKN
+1062 
-1074 MAVFYPTTAA
+1074 
-1084 FLDALLLGEEA
+1084 
-1095 DLRRGDGQNYASGAV
+1095 
-1110 QVMTLHAAKGLEF
+1110 
-1123 PVVFL
+1123 
-1128 PFLDQGSLPL
+1128 
-1138 ESEHRP
+1138 
-1144 ADIGEE
+1144 
-1150 RRLFY
+1150 
-1155 VGITRAQEELVF
+1155 
-1167 LCGPQPSPFL
+1167 
-1177 AELPPGCA
+1177 
-1185 AWEHLPSR
+1185 
-1193 QPTPEQLS
+1193 
-1201 FF
+1201 

>member
-70 RLAQETAGTAQP
+70 RLAQETTGAAQP

-153 EAVFIPAHI
+153 EAIFIPAHI

-308 ADRPLGQPRPNQKPF
+308 ADRPLGQPRPQQKPF

-332 IAACTGSSET
+332 IAACTGSSEA
-342 SKKTQARYQAM
+342 SKKTQTRYQAM
-353 LQQLGSEFHIL
+353 LQQLGSEFYIL
-364 LQAGFED
+364 RQADLND

-420 SLFGAAKAKAPK
+420 SLFEAAKAKTPK
-432 RGRPAAPKQSSPKKE
+432 KQGQPAAPKQASPKKE

-461 RRAAEWTGPAVAVVA
+461 RRAAEWTGPALAVVA

-548 PPLLSREESLA
+548 PPLLSREE
-559 LAESVLRDGGQDMA
+559 
-573 PGEFL
+573 
-578 RQVSQVK
+578 
-585 NSAVPLGSSL
+585 
-595 PPELYQAYQAALAR
+595 
-609 RGAMDFGGQPD
+609 
-620 RPPPL
+620 
-625 SREEALAL
+625 ALAL

-659 SAVPLGS
+659 SAAPL
-666 SLPPELYQAYQAAL
+666 
-680 ARRGAMDFGGQPDRP
+680 D
-695 PPLSREEALALAE
+695 
-708 AVLRDGGQDMAPGE
+708 
-722 FLRQVAQV
+722 
-730 KNSAAPQASPLPPEL
+730 SPLPPEL

-751 ALARRGAMDFDD
+751 ALAQRGAMDFDD

-770 QELTPGQRRRFTH
+770 QQLTPGQRRRFTH

-798 LICRWSQKGE
+798 LVCRWSQKGE

-913 EAGQDRSRE
+913 EAGQDRGRE

-990 LELVWDCLPETISA
+990 LQLVWDCLPETISA

-1014 WDRAFSGDSRAFLGE
+1014 WDRAFLGE

-1177 AELPPGCA
+1177 AELPPGRA

>member
-70 RLAQETAGTAQP
+70 RLPSDTAGAAQP

-153 EAVFIPAHI
+153 QAIFIPAHI

-185 LTPHIHAVETGLS
+185 MTPHIHAVETGLS

-244 HAIET
+244 HAMET

-308 ADRPLGQPRPNQKPF
+308 ADRPLGQPRPQQKPF

-332 IAACTGSSET
+332 IAACTGNSET

-353 LQQLGSEFHIL
+353 LQQLGSEFYIL
-364 LQAGFED
+364 RQAGFED

-408 TPAEREALEGQT
+408 TPAERQALEGQT

-432 RGRPAAPKQSSPKKE
+432 RGRPAAPKPAAPQKE
-447 QAPSQPTAQ
+447 QAPSQPAAQ

-461 RRAAEWTGPAVAVVA
+461 RRAAEWTGSALAVVA

-483 KTLTARILHLLG
+483 KTLTARILHLLE

-524 GGKSALRGLTVA
+524 GGKAALRGLTVA

-559 LAESVLRDGGQDMA
+559 LAE
-573 PGEFL
+573 
-578 RQVSQVK
+578 
-585 NSAVPLGSSL
+585 
-595 PPELYQAYQAALAR
+595 
-609 RGAMDFGGQPD
+609 
-620 RPPPL
+620 
-625 SREEALAL
+625 
-633 AEAVLRDGGQD
+633 AVLRDGGQD

-659 SAVPLGS
+659 STVPQAS
-666 SLPPELYQAYQAAL
+666 PLPPELYQAYQAAL
-680 ARRGAMDFGGQPDRP
+680 ARRGA
-695 PPLSREEALALAE
+695 L
-708 AVLRDGGQDMAPGE
+708 
-722 FLRQVAQV
+722 
-730 KNSAAPQASPLPPEL
+730 
-745 FQAYQA
+745 
-751 ALARRGAMDFDD
+751 DFDD
-763 LLLRAAE
+763 LLLQAAE
-770 QELTPGQRRRFTH
+770 RDLTPTQRRRFTH

-1014 WDRAFSGDSRAFLGE
+1014 WNRAFSGDSRAFLGE

-1155 VGITRAQEELVF
+1155 VGITRAQEELVL

-1177 AELPPGCA
+1177 AELPAGRA

>member
-1 MYIADLH
+1 M
-8 IHSRFSRATSKEG
+8 
-21 DAPHLDLW
+21 
-29 AGRKGIGL
+29 
-37 VGTGDFT
+37 DF
-44 HPAWRA
+44 
-50 ELQEMLTPAEEGFY
+50 
-64 TLKPQY
+64 
-70 RLAQETAGTAQP
+70 
-82 PRFVLT
+82 
-88 GEISS
+88 
-93 IYKKNGR
+93 
-100 VRKVHNL
+100 
-107 ILLPSFQAAEEL
+107 
-119 SRRLERVGN
+119 
-128 IHSDGRPILGLDSR
+128 D
-142 DLLELTLTACP
+142 
-153 EAVFIPAHI
+153 
-162 WTPHFSLFGAFSG
+162 
-175 FQTMEECFED
+175 
-185 LTPHIHAVETGLS
+185 
-198 SDPPMNWQVSAL
+198 
-210 DGYTL
+210 
-215 VSNSDAHSPQKLGR
+215 
-229 EANLLDCGLSYPALK
+229 
-244 HAIET
+244 
-249 GEGFGGTIEF
+249 
-259 FPEEGKYHLDGHR
+259 
-272 NCGVCLTPQEAES
+272 
-285 LGGLCPVCG
+285 
-294 KKLTIGV
+294 
-301 QHRVEEL
+301 
-308 ADRPLGQPRPNQKPF
+308 GQP
-323 ESLAPLPEV
+323 
-332 IAACTGSSET
+332 
-342 SKKTQARYQAM
+342 
-353 LQQLGSEFHIL
+353 
-364 LQAGFED
+364 
-371 IQRVAGPAVAEGIR
+371 
-385 RLRLGQVERV
+385 
-395 PGYDGAFGHVVLL
+395 
-408 TPAEREALEGQT
+408 
-420 SLFGAAKAKAPK
+420 
-432 RGRPAAPKQSSPKKE
+432 
-447 QAPSQPTAQ
+447 
-456 LNPEQ
+456 
-461 RRAAEWTGPAVAVVA
+461 
-476 GPGTGKT
+476 
-483 KTLTARILHLLG
+483 
-495 QGAAPGEITAVTFT
+495 
-509 RRAAGEMEERLAAAL
+509 
-524 GGKSALRGLTVA
+524 
-536 TFHAICHDLLGR
+536 GR
-548 PPLLSREESLA
+548 PPL
-559 LAESVLRDGGQDMA
+559 
-573 PGEFL
+573 
-578 RQVSQVK
+578 
-585 NSAVPLGSSL
+585 
-595 PPELYQAYQAALAR
+595 
-609 RGAMDFGGQPD
+609 
-620 RPPPL
+620 L

-659 SAVPLGS
+659 SA
-666 SLPPELYQAYQAAL
+666 
-680 ARRGAMDFGGQPDRP
+680 
-695 PPLSREEALALAE
+695 
-708 AVLRDGGQDMAPGE
+708 
-722 FLRQVAQV
+722 
-730 KNSAAPQASPLPPEL
+730 APQASPLPPQL
-745 FQAYQA
+745 YQAYQA

-770 QELTPGQRRRFTH
+770 RDLTPTQRRRFTH

-837 FPQLETLRLV
+837 CPALETLRLV
-847 KNYRSTPQVLGCA
+847 RNYRSTPQVLGCA
-860 MPVIAHNPGPA
+860 MPVISHNPGPA

-944 RCLRRDS
+944 RCLRHDS

-1014 WDRAFSGDSRAFLGE
+1014 WNRAFSGDSRAFLGE

-1074 MAVFYPTTAA
+1074 MAVFYSTTAA

-1155 VGITRAQEELVF
+1155 VGITRAQEELVL

-1177 AELPPGCA
+1177 EELPPGRA

>member
-70 RLAQETAGTAQP
+70 RLPSDTAGAAQP

-107 ILLPSFQAAEEL
+107 ILLPSLQAAEEL

-210 DGYTL
+210 DSYTL

-244 HAIET
+244 HAMET

-308 ADRPLGQPRPNQKPF
+308 ADRPLGQPRPQQKPF

-332 IAACTGSSET
+332 IAACTGNSET

-364 LQAGFED
+364 RQAGFED

-408 TPAEREALEGQT
+408 TPAERQALEGQT
-420 SLFGAAKAKAPK
+420 SLFGAAKAKTTK
-432 RGRPAAPKQSSPKKE
+432 KQGRPAALKPAAPQKE

-461 RRAAEWTGPAVAVVA
+461 RRAAEWTGSALAVVA

-483 KTLTARILHLLG
+483 KTLTARILHLLE

-524 GGKSALRGLTVA
+524 GGKAALRGLTVA

-559 LAESVLRDGGQDMA
+559 LAE
-573 PGEFL
+573 
-578 RQVSQVK
+578 
-585 NSAVPLGSSL
+585 
-595 PPELYQAYQAALAR
+595 
-609 RGAMDFGGQPD
+609 
-620 RPPPL
+620 
-625 SREEALAL
+625 
-633 AEAVLRDGGQD
+633 AVLRDGGQD

-659 SAVPLGS
+659 STV
-666 SLPPELYQAYQAAL
+666 
-680 ARRGAMDFGGQPDRP
+680 
-695 PPLSREEALALAE
+695 
-708 AVLRDGGQDMAPGE
+708 
-722 FLRQVAQV
+722 
-730 KNSAAPQASPLPPEL
+730 PQASPLPPQL
-745 FQAYQA
+745 YQAYQA

-770 QELTPGQRRRFTH
+770 RDLTPTQRRRFTH

-860 MPVIAHNPGPA
+860 LPVIAHNPGPA

-944 RCLRRDS
+944 RCLRHDS

-1014 WDRAFSGDSRAFLGE
+1014 WNRAFSGDSRAFLGE

-1074 MAVFYPTTAA
+1074 MAVFYSTTAA

-1155 VGITRAQEELVF
+1155 VGITRAQEELVL

-1177 AELPPGCA
+1177 EELPPGCA

>member
-70 RLAQETAGTAQP
+70 RLSSDTAGAAHP

-153 EAVFIPAHI
+153 EAIFIPAHI

-308 ADRPLGQPRPNQKPF
+308 ADRPLGQPRPQQKPF

-353 LQQLGSEFHIL
+353 LQQLGSEFYIL
-364 LQAGFED
+364 RQAGFED

-420 SLFGAAKAKAPK
+420 SLFGAAKAKATK
-432 RGRPAAPKQSSPKKE
+432 KQGRPAAPKQASPKKE

-559 LAESVLRDGGQDMA
+559 LAE
-573 PGEFL
+573 
-578 RQVSQVK
+578 
-585 NSAVPLGSSL
+585 
-595 PPELYQAYQAALAR
+595 
-609 RGAMDFGGQPD
+609 
-620 RPPPL
+620 
-625 SREEALAL
+625 
-633 AEAVLRDGGQD
+633 AVLRDGGQD

-659 SAVPLGS
+659 SAAPLGTT
-666 SLPPELYQAYQAAL
+666 LPPELFQAYQAAL

-695 PPLSREEALALAE
+695 PLLSREEALALAE
-708 AVLRDGGQDMAPGE
+708 SVLRAGGQDMAPGE
-722 FLRQVAQV
+722 FLRQVSQV
-730 KNSAAPQASPLPPEL
+730 KNSAAPLGSPLPPEL
-745 FQAYQA
+745 YQAYQA
-751 ALARRGAMDFDD
+751 ALAQRGAMDFDD
-763 LLLRAAE
+763 LLLRAVE
-770 QELTPGQRRRFTH
+770 QDLTPGQRRRFAH

-798 LICRWSQKGE
+798 LVCRWSQKGE

-1029 FRAVSGFFQA
+1029 FRAVSGFFRA

-1155 VGITRAQEELVF
+1155 VGITRAQEELVL

-1177 AELPPGCA
+1177 EELPPGRA

>member
-70 RLAQETAGTAQP
+70 RLPSDTAGAAQP

-244 HAIET
+244 HAMET

-308 ADRPLGQPRPNQKPF
+308 ADRPLGQPRPQQKPF

-332 IAACTGSSET
+332 IAACTGASET

-364 LQAGFED
+364 RQAGFED

-408 TPAEREALEGQT
+408 TPAERQALEGQT
-420 SLFGAAKAKAPK
+420 SLFGAAKAKATK
-432 RGRPAAPKQSSPKKE
+432 KQGRPAAPKPAAPQKE
-447 QAPSQPTAQ
+447 QAPSQPTSQ

-483 KTLTARILHLLG
+483 KTLTARILHLLE

-524 GGKSALRGLTVA
+524 GGKAALRGLTVA

-548 PPLLSREESLA
+548 PPL
-559 LAESVLRDGGQDMA
+559 
-573 PGEFL
+573 
-578 RQVSQVK
+578 
-585 NSAVPLGSSL
+585 
-595 PPELYQAYQAALAR
+595 
-609 RGAMDFGGQPD
+609 
-620 RPPPL
+620 L

-659 SAVPLGS
+659 STV
-666 SLPPELYQAYQAAL
+666 
-680 ARRGAMDFGGQPDRP
+680 
-695 PPLSREEALALAE
+695 
-708 AVLRDGGQDMAPGE
+708 
-722 FLRQVAQV
+722 
-730 KNSAAPQASPLPPEL
+730 PQASPLPPEL
-745 FQAYQA
+745 YQAYQA

-770 QELTPGQRRRFTH
+770 RDLTPTQRRRFTH

-837 FPQLETLRLV
+837 CPALETLRLV
-847 KNYRSTPQVLGCA
+847 RNYRSTPQVLGCA
-860 MPVIAHNPGPA
+860 MPVISHNPGPA

-1014 WDRAFSGDSRAFLGE
+1014 WNRAFSGDSRAFLGE

-1155 VGITRAQEELVF
+1155 VGITRAQEELVL

-1177 AELPPGCA
+1177 EELPPGRA

>member
-70 RLAQETAGTAQP
+70 RLASDTAGAAQP

-107 ILLPSFQAAEEL
+107 ILLPSLQAAEEL

-210 DGYTL
+210 DSYTL

-244 HAIET
+244 HAMET

-308 ADRPLGQPRPNQKPF
+308 ADRPLGQPRPQQKPF

-332 IAACTGSSET
+332 IAACTGASET

-353 LQQLGSEFHIL
+353 LQQLGSEFYIL
-364 LQAGFED
+364 RQAGFED

-408 TPAEREALEGQT
+408 TPAERQALEGQT
-420 SLFGAAKAKAPK
+420 SLFGAAKAKTTK
-432 RGRPAAPKQSSPKKE
+432 KQGRPAALKPAAPQKE

-461 RRAAEWTGPAVAVVA
+461 RRAAEWTGPALAVVA

-483 KTLTARILHLLG
+483 KTLTARILHLLE

-524 GGKSALRGLTVA
+524 GGKAALRGLTVA

-548 PPLLSREESLA
+548 PPL
-559 LAESVLRDGGQDMA
+559 
-573 PGEFL
+573 
-578 RQVSQVK
+578 
-585 NSAVPLGSSL
+585 
-595 PPELYQAYQAALAR
+595 
-609 RGAMDFGGQPD
+609 
-620 RPPPL
+620 L

-659 SAVPLGS
+659 STVPQAS
-666 SLPPELYQAYQAAL
+666 PLPPELYQAYQAAL
-680 ARRGAMDFGGQPDRP
+680 AQRGAMDFDGQPSRP
-695 PPLSREEALALAE
+695 PLLSREESLALAE

-722 FLRQVAQV
+722 FLRQVSRV
-730 KNSAAPQASPLPPEL
+730 KNSTAPQASPLPPQL
-745 FQAYQA
+745 YQAYQA

-770 QELTPGQRRRFTH
+770 RDLTPTQRRRFTH

-798 LICRWSQKGE
+798 LVCRWSQKGE

-969 GMLAFLQ
+969 GMLAFLR

-1074 MAVFYPTTAA
+1074 MAVFYSTTAA

-1155 VGITRAQEELVF
+1155 VGITRAQEELVL

-1177 AELPPGCA
+1177 EELPPGRA

>member
-21 DAPHLDLW
+21 DASHLDLW

-44 HPAWRA
+44 HPAWRE

-70 RLAQETAGTAQP
+70 RLASDTAGAAQP

-107 ILLPSFQAAEEL
+107 ILLPSLQAAEEL

-153 EAVFIPAHI
+153 QAIFIPAHI

-210 DGYTL
+210 DSYTL

-244 HAIET
+244 HAMET

-308 ADRPLGQPRPNQKPF
+308 ADRPLGQPRPHQKPF

-332 IAACTGSSET
+332 IAACTGASET

-353 LQQLGSEFHIL
+353 LQQLGSEFYIL
-364 LQAGFED
+364 RQAGFED

-408 TPAEREALEGQT
+408 TPAERQALEGQT
-420 SLFGAAKAKAPK
+420 SLFGAAKAKTTK
-432 RGRPAAPKQSSPKKE
+432 KQGRPAALKPAAPQKE

-461 RRAAEWTGPAVAVVA
+461 RRAAEWTGPALAVVA

-483 KTLTARILHLLG
+483 KTLTARILHLLE

-524 GGKSALRGLTVA
+524 GGKAALRGLTVA

-548 PPLLSREESLA
+548 PPL
-559 LAESVLRDGGQDMA
+559 
-573 PGEFL
+573 
-578 RQVSQVK
+578 
-585 NSAVPLGSSL
+585 
-595 PPELYQAYQAALAR
+595 
-609 RGAMDFGGQPD
+609 
-620 RPPPL
+620 L

-659 SAVPLGS
+659 SAAPQAS
-666 SLPPELYQAYQAAL
+666 PLPPELYQAYQAAL
-680 ARRGAMDFGGQPDRP
+680 ARRGA
-695 PPLSREEALALAE
+695 
-708 AVLRDGGQDMAPGE
+708 V
-722 FLRQVAQV
+722 
-730 KNSAAPQASPLPPEL
+730 
-745 FQAYQA
+745 
-751 ALARRGAMDFDD
+751 DFDD

-770 QELTPGQRRRFTH
+770 RELTPTQRRRFTH

-837 FPQLETLRLV
+837 CPALETLRLV
-847 KNYRSTPQVLGCA
+847 RNYRSTPQVLGCA

-944 RCLRRDS
+944 RCLRHDS

-1014 WDRAFSGDSRAFLGE
+1014 WNRAFSGDSRAFLGE

-1155 VGITRAQEELVF
+1155 VGITRAQEELVL

-1177 AELPPGCA
+1177 EELPPGRA

>member
-1 MYIADLH
+1 M
-8 IHSRFSRATSKEG
+8 
-21 DAPHLDLW
+21 
-29 AGRKGIGL
+29 
-37 VGTGDFT
+37 
-44 HPAWRA
+44 
-50 ELQEMLTPAEEGFY
+50 
-64 TLKPQY
+64 
-70 RLAQETAGTAQP
+70 
-82 PRFVLT
+82 
-88 GEISS
+88 
-93 IYKKNGR
+93 
-100 VRKVHNL
+100 
-107 ILLPSFQAAEEL
+107 
-119 SRRLERVGN
+119 
-128 IHSDGRPILGLDSR
+128 
-142 DLLELTLTACP
+142 
-153 EAVFIPAHI
+153 
-162 WTPHFSLFGAFSG
+162 
-175 FQTMEECFED
+175 
-185 LTPHIHAVETGLS
+185 
-198 SDPPMNWQVSAL
+198 
-210 DGYTL
+210 
-215 VSNSDAHSPQKLGR
+215 
-229 EANLLDCGLSYPALK
+229 
-244 HAIET
+244 
-249 GEGFGGTIEF
+249 
-259 FPEEGKYHLDGHR
+259 
-272 NCGVCLTPQEAES
+272 
-285 LGGLCPVCG
+285 GGLCPVCG

-308 ADRPLGQPRPNQKPF
+308 ADRSLGQPRPQQKPF

-332 IAACTGSSET
+332 IAACTGSSEA

-353 LQQLGSEFHIL
+353 LQQLGSEFYIL
-364 LQAGFED
+364 RQADLSD

-447 QAPSQPTAQ
+447 QGPSQPTAQ

-483 KTLTARILHLLG
+483 KTLTARILRLLG
-495 QGAAPGEITAVTFT
+495 RGAAPGEITAVTFT

-548 PPLLSREESLA
+548 PPLLSREEALA
-559 LAESVLRDGGQDMA
+559 LAEAVLRDGGQDMA

-585 NSAVPLGSSL
+585 NSAAPLGSPL
-595 PPELYQAYQAALAR
+595 PPELFQAYQAALAQ
-609 RGAMDFGGQPD
+609 RGAVDFGGQPD
-620 RPPPL
+620 RPPLL

-659 SAVPLGS
+659 SAAPQAS
-666 SLPPELYQAYQAAL
+666 PLPPELYQAYQAAL
-680 ARRGAMDFGGQPDRP
+680 AQ
-695 PPLSREEALALAE
+695 
-708 AVLRDGGQDMAPGE
+708 
-722 FLRQVAQV
+722 
-730 KNSAAPQASPLPPEL
+730 
-745 FQAYQA
+745 
-751 ALARRGAMDFDD
+751 RGAMDFDD

-770 QELTPGQRRRFTH
+770 QQLTPGQRRRFTH

-837 FPQLETLRLV
+837 CPQLETLRLV

-990 LELVWDCLPETISA
+990 LQLVWDCLPETISA

-1095 DLRRGDGQNYASGAV
+1095 DLRRGDGRNYASGAV

-1144 ADIGEE
+1144 ADIREE

-1155 VGITRAQEELVF
+1155 VGITRAQEELVL

-1177 AELPPGCA
+1177 EELPPGRA